1 MDSEI
6 VFSHVAD
13 FQTGFLYGDLTGVFH
28 KVVGPQFPDEIAEV
42 DGKADVGQ
50 NGHLE
55 ETQPLKIGA
64 RAPMAPTKRRGIHR
78 ELKRLPKGTPSC
90 AVPATA
96 RAMTHRNSAEM
107 TASATRLKALKI
119 WSISSE
125 ACEYRGWSIKTKIN
139 EAINYF

>member
-1 MDSEI
+1 MEKPMQARMATWKRLS
-6 VFSHVAD
+6 
-13 FQTGFLYGDLTGVFH
+13 
-28 KVVGPQFPDEIAEV
+28 
-42 DGKADVGQ
+42 
-50 NGHLE
+50 
-55 ETQPLKIGA
+55 PLKIGA

-125 ACEYRGWSIKTKIN
+125 ACEPPRPAPQVSHPCPRKVSRICLLASVGRRISEVAGSS
-139 EAINYF
+139 EAMASPLFFIEDVVDFVSN

>member
-28 KVVGPQFPDEIAEV
+28 KVVDPQFPDEIAEV

-96 RAMTHRNSAEM
+96 R
-107 TASATRLKALKI
+107 
-119 WSISSE
+119 
-125 ACEYRGWSIKTKIN
+125 
-139 EAINYF
+139 